1 MDFIMRLYKRPE
13 HRFSR
18 RLLVLLLLGVASLAQ
33 ASGFE
38 VRQAKAHLEQDRLV
52 VTADMNLELSD
63 EAEEALSK
71 GIPLDILLEFR
82 LYRDRRW
89 LWDDTLAEWTLRTR
103 LSYHALSGLYL
114 VTLQESKDA
123 KTFGSQREALDY
135 VGTLTRVSFPM
146 PPTGSDDKT
155 GLLLGL
161 RARLDVRTLP
171 APLQPLA
178 YVSSAWG
185 RLKTKW
191 TKWPIHP

>member
-1 MDFIMRLYKRPE
+1 MDSSMPVCKKLDQRLTRWLPA
-13 HRFSR
+13 
-18 RLLVLLLLGVASLAQ
+18 LLLLGASTMAQ

-38 VRQAKAHLEQDRLV
+38 VEEAQARLEQDRLV
-52 VTADMNLELSD
+52 VTASMDLELSD
-63 EAEEALSK
+63 EAEEALAK

-82 LYRDRRW
+82 IYRDRRW
-89 LWDDTLAEWTLRTR
+89 LWDDALAEWTLRTQVK
-103 LSYHALSGLYL
+103 YHALSGLYL

-146 PPTGSDDKT
+146 PPTDSDDKT
-155 GLLLGL
+155 GLILGL

-178 YVSSAWG
+178 YVSSAWW

-191 TKWPIHP
+191 TKWPIQP